1 LENEINLEKPPVID
15 LDAFAQD
22 FVNTIASR
30 EGKSPPRV
38 NLVVVP
44 DDQWDQLLEV
54 TAPYRLDPKN
64 IDRRVG
70 VAFAVKQPMSDSE
83 IPDLVKTLFTTLA
96 EAMKTADLVV
106 LLNQETLTHPRE
118 SDPERAFN
126 STFNNIV
133 SLCEKGLG
141 LLGYTNL
148 NPITDSLAF
157 INSHNPDH
165 YISSM

>member
-1 LENEINLEKPPVID
+1 MENTINLEKPPVID

-22 FVNTIASR
+22 FVNSIASR

-44 DDQWDQLLEV
+44 DEQWDQLLEI
-54 TAPYRLDPKN
+54 TAPLRVDPKN
-64 IDRRVG
+64 TGRRVG
-70 VAFAVKQPMSDSE
+70 VALAVKQRMSDSE
-83 IPDLVKTLFTTLA
+83 IPDLVKTLFPALA
-96 EAMKTADLVV
+96 EAMQTADLIV
-106 LLNQETLTHPRE
+106 LLNQETLTHPPE

-126 STFNNIV
+126 STFSNVV
-133 SLCEKGLG
+133 SLCEIGLG

-157 INSHNPDH
+157 MNSHNADR
-165 YISSM
+165 YVSRM